1 MRAQRNISA
10 TTIFHAI
17 VATMPIMFGYVSGGI
32 AFGLLLASKGIP
44 WIFAPIMSIFVYAGS
59 MQFIAIQFFLSNANL
74 ITIAIIT
81 LLINCRHMLYGLS
94 LLDKFDLT
102 GKLKPYM
109 IFTLTDETY
118 ALLTTLK
125 DPNKIN
131 KSKFYIYISALNH
144 FYWVFGTILGAIMG
158 NAIKFNTLG
167 LDFTLTALFLV
178 ILLEQLRSYKTRLP
192 FWIGA
197 TCAIASIFIIGKENM
212 LLPSIILSTLLLI
225 IFKRTVT
232 AQNERD

>member
-1 MRAQRNISA
+1 MRVSRNISDM
-10 TTIFHAI
+10 TIFHAI
-17 VATMPIMFGYVSGGI
+17 VTTMPIMFGYISGGI
-32 AFGLLLASKGIP
+32 AFGLLLTSKGIP
-44 WIFAPIMSIFVYAGS
+44 WIFAPLMSIFVYAGS

-81 LLINCRHMLYGLS
+81 ILINCRHMLYGLS
-94 LLDKFDLT
+94 LLDKFNLT

-125 DPNKIN
+125 EPDKIN
-131 KSKFYIYISALNH
+131 KSKFYIYISTLNH
-144 FYWVFGTILGAIMG
+144 FYWVLGTILGTIMG
-158 NAIKFNTLG
+158 NAIKFNTKG

-178 ILLEQLRSYKTRLP
+178 ILLEQLKSYKTRLP

-197 TCAIASIFIIGKENM
+197 ICSIGSIFLVGKENM
-212 LLPSIILSTLLLI
+212 LLPSIILSTLLLM
-225 IFKRTVT
+225 IFKRMVLL
-232 AQNERD
+232 QNERN